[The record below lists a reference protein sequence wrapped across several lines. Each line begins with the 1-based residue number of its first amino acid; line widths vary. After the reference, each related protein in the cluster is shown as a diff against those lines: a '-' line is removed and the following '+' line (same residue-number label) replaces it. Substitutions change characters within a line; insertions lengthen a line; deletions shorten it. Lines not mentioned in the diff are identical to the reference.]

1 MKIKNIIVLNFLII
15 LLIGCGVS
23 NGKQANISLPTIMCG
38 MCEDNIKNAVFNLD
52 GVMKASVDLE
62 KKTGTIFY
70 DEKKISLTQI
80 EEKIAAAGYK
90 ANNMLAN
97 VSAYEKLPRCC
108 KIDG

>member
-1 MKIKNIIVLNFLII
+1 MK
-15 LLIGCGVS
+15 
-23 NGKQANISLPTIMCG
+23 
-38 MCEDNIKNAVFNLD
+38 
-52 GVMKASVDLE
+52 
-62 KKTGTIFY
+62 
-70 DEKKISLTQI
+70 KKINLTQI

>member
-15 LLIGCGVS
+15 LFIGCGVS

-70 DEKKISLTQI
+70 DEKKITLTQI
-80 EEKIAAAGYK
+80 EEKISAAGYK